1 MARRL
6 TLVVATALAALALV
20 SGTAW
25 SAPLQFRF
33 FDWLEVGDASLRKEI
48 VAFFKIDE
56 AHMPFA
62 REIEGGFSIENPGGV
77 PAAIMWAPLD
87 LTEGGVYT
95 LRFEAK
101 WTGEG
106 DHGRAAASFGPARL
120 DFEPTATWR
129 PQAVTMRQRGP
140 VGPSSVAFA
149 LRARK
154 GSLALRNIDVARVQ
168 FDLRAR
174 SAPKG
179 VALDL
184 VGRAPADL
192 VLTWTCG
199 GASGRVALADLAW
212 SAPQGGVVTA
222 EMPAPAGDVM
232 YWRLL
237 REERVMMVGTPLR
250 LSPLPSIAR
259 GPSRSVQI
267 GEDGVTR
274 IDGKPFFPMGLY
286 LHESTVAAVEKAAE
300 AGINLV
306 IVSPEGKA
314 RELVEAGKKAG
325 MQVLLE
331 TGVPAEAENVASA
344 TRALVEQYG
353 GLPVFGWT
361 AVDEPDMKPPY
372 TAAILD
378 DIHRAI
384 ARLDGRPLYQSNHS
398 PSSFWTTGTACDI
411 LAVDPYPLG
420 QILKPLT
427 TVGHWI
433 DEARA
438 ALGAGR
444 GVWLIQ
450 QAFVE
455 APLFPKAPTSE
466 ELRAM
471 TFIGLNHGAR
481 GIVYYTVHEIL
492 DPSTPDHKWDLRRT
506 PLWAEIAR
514 ETAEMRDLSSFLL
527 SPAGPRPL
535 PLAGPFDGAVWED
548 GQGNVLVCV
557 VNVTAEPA
565 DAPVRLPWTDVEA
578 LRVAPDGPVVDAPQ
592 GCLAARLPG
601 HAVLLLR
608 GCRRGQAGG

>member
-6 TLVVATALAALALV
+6 ILVVAAVLAALRLMAGV
-20 SGTAW
+20 AW
-25 SAPLQFRF
+25 SEPLQLRF
-33 FDWLEVGDASLRKEI
+33 FDWLDVGDASLRKEI

-56 AHMPFA
+56 TRLPFA
-62 REIEGGFSIENPGGV
+62 REIEGGFAIENPGGV
-77 PAAIMWAPLD
+77 PAAIMWSPLD
-87 LTEGGVYT
+87 LKEGGVYT
-95 LRFEAK
+95 LGFEAR

-106 DHGRAAASFGPARL
+106 DHGRASASFGPARL
-120 DFEPTATWR
+120 DFEPTTAWR
-129 PQAVTMRQRGP
+129 SYALTMRQSGP
-140 VGPSSVAFA
+140 VGPSSIAFA
-149 LRARK
+149 LRTRK
-154 GSLALRNIDVARVQ
+154 GSVAIRGVDVVRAE
-168 FDLRAR
+168 FDMRAR
-174 SAPKG
+174 SVRNG
-179 VALDL
+179 VALEII
-184 VGRAPADL
+184 GQAPPDT
-192 VLTWTCG
+192 VLAWTCG
-199 GASGRVALADLAW
+199 AGSGRVALADLKW
-212 SAPQGGVVTA
+212 SAPRGGVVSA

-232 YWRLL
+232 TWRLV
-237 REERVMMVGTPLR
+237 REDRVLMVGTPVR
-250 LSPLPSIAR
+250 LSSLPSIAR
-259 GPSRSVQI
+259 GLPRSVQI
-267 GEDGVTR
+267 GEDGVAR

-286 LHESTVAAVEKAAE
+286 LHESSVTAVQKAAE

-314 RELVEAGKKAG
+314 RALVEAGRTAG

-331 TGVPAEAENVASA
+331 TGVPAEAARVTSA
-344 TRALVEQYG
+344 TRELVEQYG
-353 GLPVFGWT
+353 ALPVFGWT

-372 TAAILD
+372 TPAILAE
-378 DIHRAI
+378 IHRTV

-398 PSSFWTTGTACDI
+398 PSSFWTVGTACDI
-411 LAVDPYPLG
+411 LAVDPYPLA
-420 QILKPLT
+420 QIPKPLT
-427 TVGHWI
+427 TVAQWI

-438 ALGAGR
+438 AVGPGR
-444 GVWLIQ
+444 AVWLIQ

-455 APLFPKAPTSE
+455 APIWPKPPTPE
-466 ELRAM
+466 QLRAM

-514 ETAEMRDLSSFLL
+514 ETAEMRDLSAFLL

-565 DAPVRLPWTDVEA
+565 DAPVRLPWADVEL
-578 LRVAPDGPVVDAPQ
+578 LRVAPNGPVVDAPQ

-601 HAVLLLR
+601 HGVLLLR
-608 GCRRGQAGG
+608 GRRP